1 MGSKPTADKF
11 HVKSLLSS
19 GRNATHDLYELL
31 YFQVRRRTKN
41 SATGTQ
47 TRVARVRAGY
57 PNQLDY
63 SGIGDW
69 LERRTNNSRSTR
81 FQPRHVRH
89 VVS

>member
-11 HVKSLLSS
+11 HVKSLLTS

-41 SATGTQ
+41 SATGIQ

-57 PNQLDY
+57 PNQLDAGRNM
-63 SGIGDW
+63 SILRDS
-69 LERRTNNSRSTR
+69 NTR
-81 FQPRHVRH
+81 PPA
-89 VVS
+89 